1 MSSILIKNIKT
12 LLQADPKG
20 APRTIA
26 RGSEMAHVPQI
37 NDAYLLI
44 ENHRIAAYGSM
55 DDCPDRADK
64 TIDAAGR
71 MVLPA
76 WCDSHTHIVY
86 AAGREGEFV
95 DRINGLTYEQIAERG
110 GGILNSAQRLQQ
122 TSEDDLLQS
131 AFARLQEVVA
141 MGTGAIE
148 IKSGY
153 GLSVDAEIKMLR
165 VIRRLR
171 GMTDATVKATFLG
184 AHAVPTEYK
193 NNRAAYIKLITDEML
208 PRIAKENLAEYCDV
222 FCDKGFYTVEETD
235 LILKAALKFGLKPK
249 IHANELDVS
258 GGVQVGV
265 ANGAISVDHL
275 ERITR
280 TEIDCLLQSNTMPTA
295 LPGTSFFL
303 RIPYAPAR
311 DMIDAGLPVCLAT
324 DYNPGSTPSGNM
336 PFVWSL
342 GCIQMRLTPEEA
354 LNAITLNGAH
364 AMEIADTHG
373 SISVGKLANIIVT
386 KPVSSLAFL
395 PYSYGSNWVE
405 TVILRGEVQ

>member
-1 MSSILIKNIKT
+1 M
-12 LLQADPKG
+12 LQTDSAA
-20 APRTIA
+20 APRSIVK
-26 RGSEMAHVPQI
+26 GKDMAIVPQI
-37 NDAYLLI
+37 HDAYLRI
-44 ENHRIAAYGSM
+44 ENHRIAAFGSM
-55 DDCPDRADK
+55 DDCPDRADLI
-64 TIDAAGR
+64 IDGSGR
-71 MVLPA
+71 LVLPA

-86 AAGREGEFV
+86 AGSRETEFV
-95 DRINGLTYEQIAERG
+95 DRINGLTYEEIAARG
-110 GGILNSAQRLQQ
+110 GGILNSAQRLQAA
-122 TSEDDLLQS
+122 SESELLDA
-131 AFARLQEVVA
+131 AFARLQEVIA

-153 GLSVDAEIKMLR
+153 GLTVDAEIKMLR

-184 AHAVPTEYK
+184 AHAVPTIYK
-193 NNRAAYIKLITDEML
+193 NNRAEYIRLITDEML

-249 IHANELDVS
+249 IHANELEVS

-280 TEIDCLLQSNTMPTA
+280 TEIDCLLQSDTMPTA

-303 RIPYAPAR
+303 RIPYAPVR
-311 DMIDAGLPVCLAT
+311 DMIDAGLPVCLAS

-342 GCIQMRLTPEEA
+342 GCIQMRLTPEEG
-354 LNAITLNGAH
+354 LNAITLNGAR
-364 AMEIADTHG
+364 AMEISDTHG
-373 SISVGKLANIIVT
+373 SIAVGKLANIIIT
-386 KPVSSLAFL
+386 KPVASLAFL
-395 PYSYGSNWVE
+395 PYAYGSNWVE
-405 TVILRGEVQ
+405 KVILKGEVQ